1 MTHTPI
7 ADTRQLNNDG
17 PYSELRNN
25 VAMLRVFVYGSDIP
39 MDTVRITHRNHG
51 AFIVMLCTMLRCF
64 FLLRVL
70 IHTPGCC
77 SLFVVL
83 SFLCFCFL
91 NTMPTTINA
100 VSQLPEQ

>member
-1 MTHTPI
+1 MTHRPI

-70 IHTPGCC
+70 IHTG
-77 SLFVVL
+77 VVL
-83 SFLCFCFL
+83 CLLFCISFVFAF
-91 NTMPTTINA
+91 
-100 VSQLPEQ
+100 